1 MASLIKSV
9 KRGKTTYRVSF
20 FHPAGD
26 RPRQTVWLGKAS
38 KCDARERQVL
48 VERLA
53 AAWTPEG
60 TMHERLAE
68 VLRALPPRIHGKLV
82 RVGLAAPLVAPMTLG
97 ELTTKFKARTDVKKQ
112 TLAAYNQTLN
122 SLLLHFGSQRL
133 VKSITNQDAITW
145 RNSIALE
152 PLSVATQGKRA
163 RVAKC
168 LFNTAKKL
176 KLIADNPFAGV
187 HEGSQVNASR
197 IRYVARD
204 KVSVALQHCSDP
216 RLRALLALARF
227 GGLRVPSEPAWLR
240 WSDWSACKTSL
251 QVYAPKTDSTR
262 VVPVCPEL
270 QQALEDLRETLSP
283 AEPKMFPRLDG
294 SANLRTPL
302 LRLLARA
309 KLETWPKLWQ
319 NLRSSCSNDW
329 AREFG
334 AAAES
339 EWSGHSVQV
348 AVAHYLRPSRHDFER
363 AAGIVA

>member
-9 KRGKTTYRVSF
+9 KHGKTTYRVSF
-20 FHPAGD
+20 IHPAGD
-26 RPRQTVWLGKAS
+26 RPRKTVWLS
-38 KCDARERQVL
+38 KVSKSDARELQVL
-48 VERLA
+48 IERLA

-60 TMHERLAE
+60 ILQTRLAE
-68 VLRALPPRIHGKLV
+68 ALRALPPKIHGKLV

-97 ELTTKFKARTDVKKQ
+97 ELAAKFKARTDVEKQ
-112 TLAAYNQTLN
+112 TIAAYNQTLN

-133 VKSITNQDAITW
+133 VKSITNQDAIAW
-145 RNSIALE
+145 RSSIALE

-168 LFNTAKKL
+168 LFNTAKKW
-176 KLIADNPFAGV
+176 KLIADNPFSGV

-197 IRYVARD
+197 IKYVARD

-251 QVYAPKTDSTR
+251 QVYAPKTKSTR
-262 VVPVCPEL
+262 IVPVCPEL
-270 QQALEDLRETLSP
+270 RHALEDLRATLSP
-283 AEPKMFPRLDG
+283 SEPQMFPKLDG
-294 SANLRTPL
+294 SANLRTSL
-302 LRLLARA
+302 LRLLDRA

-319 NLRSSCSNDW
+319 NLRSSCANDW

-348 AVAHYLRPSRHDFER
+348 AVAHYLRPSSQDFER